1 MSVIVVQIYVFVFFF
16 KQKTAYEMR
25 ISDWSSD
32 VCSSDLLSR
41 STSHSAADWSS
52 AGKDNRMSAEA
63 GPCSRI
69 CPVSRMARH
78 ERKRGRS
85 YALALRAWPSR
96 STDGMSDADP
106 STQRLISVELDEGSI
121 VWSNPNVEKDRRVA
135 SFALIT
141 EDRKRGREGK

>member
-1 MSVIVVQIYVFVFFF
+1 MSL
-16 KQKTAYEMR
+16 R
-25 ISDWSSD
+25 PP
-32 VCSSDLLSR
+32 R
-41 STSHSAADWSS
+41 STPTATLFPYTTLFRSCRSTTHSAADWSS

-69 CPVSRMARH
+69 CPVSRRARH

-106 STQRLISVELDEGSI
+106 STQQIISVELDEGSI
-121 VWSNPNVEKDRRVA
+121 VWRNPDVEQERRGA
-135 SFALIT
+135 IFDLKI
-141 EDRKRGREGK
+141 GRAHV